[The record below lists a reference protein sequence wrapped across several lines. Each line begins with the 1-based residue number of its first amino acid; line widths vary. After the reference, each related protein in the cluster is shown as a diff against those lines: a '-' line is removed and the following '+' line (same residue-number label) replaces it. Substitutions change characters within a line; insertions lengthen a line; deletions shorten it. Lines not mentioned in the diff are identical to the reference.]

1 MNRLY
6 VVTDFDGNIA
16 YSLDAT
22 NWTPVNE
29 KTNVVTSCEKFC
41 WFPITSQVKNIL
53 DCIKRDKIK
62 GVAKLKQYIQQHTK
76 L

>member
-22 NWTPVNE
+22 NWTPISE
-29 KTNVVTSCEKFC
+29 KPNIVTSCEKFC
-41 WFPITSQVKNIL
+41 WFPITLQVKKIL
-53 DCIKRDKIK
+53 HCIKRNKIE
-62 GVAKLKQYIQQHTK
+62 GAVKLKEYIQQHTK